1 MGGENFRFA
10 VQTRTREG
18 PETSTRFLPPRHQQ
32 FPVETRWKNGARIR
46 ITRQTTAQLK
56 LRSRDQRK
64 RNVTK
69 KKKKGREKR
78 EFRVPS
84 LYLVTWERELKNFFF
99 AETTFVPPPLLHAR
113 TCNTSPPLC
122 PFFFRRNAHTHFP
135 NTSFTHIYKEWY
147 TYVGRK
153 RRRVDRCW
161 SVLDW
166 GSQATSQPASRLA
179 DQPTIPHS
187 IRRFSLS
194 LPCERNEVSPG
205 VLSPG
210 NIVWQGPPRDN
221 ISDVC

>member
-69 KKKKGREKR
+69 KKKG
-78 EFRVPS
+78 
-84 LYLVTWERELKNFFF
+84 ERE
-99 AETTFVPPPLLHAR
+99 TRISRPIPLLGHLGAR
-113 TCNTSPPLC
+113 VEKFLLC
-122 PFFFRRNAHTHFP
+122 GNHLRSSTRERATRRHPSFFFRRNAHTHFP

-153 RRRVDRCW
+153 RRRRVERCW

-166 GSQATSQPASRLA
+166 GSQATSQPAS
-179 DQPTIPHS
+179 QPAGRPTNHS
-187 IRRFSLS
+187 TFHST
-194 LPCERNEVSPG
+194 
-205 VLSPG
+205 VLSF
-210 NIVWQGPPRDN
+210 PPLWT
-221 ISDVC
+221 

>member
-1 MGGENFRFA
+1 MGRGGKGKFSFR
-10 VQTRTREG
+10 RTNSHAR
-18 PETSTRFLPPRHQQ
+18 
-32 FPVETRWKNGARIR
+32 GARNLDEVSPSSASAISR
-46 ITRQTTAQLK
+46 GNEMKKWRANSHNKADNRAIKITFARPKKA
-56 LRSRDQRK
+56 K
-64 RNVTK
+64 RNQ
-69 KKKKGREKR
+69 KKKGGERNEN
-78 EFRVPS
+78 FASHPS
-84 LYLVTWERELKNFFF
+84 TWSLGSARWKISSLRK
-99 AETTFVPPPLLHAR
+99 PPSLLHAR
-113 TCNTSPPLC
+113 TCNTSPPLL
-122 PFFFRRNAHTHFP
+122 FFSAQRTHAF
-135 NTSFTHIYKEWY
+135 SKHEFYAYIYKEWY

-153 RRRVDRCW
+153 RRRRVERCW

>member
-69 KKKKGREKR
+69 KKKKGERKTRISRPIPLLGHLGARVEKFLLCGNHRRSSTRE
-78 EFRVPS
+78 RVTRRHPS
-84 LYLVTWERELKNFFF
+84 ALFFF
-99 AETTFVPPPLLHAR
+99 SAQRTHAF
-113 TCNTSPPLC
+113 SKHE
-122 PFFFRRNAHTHFP
+122 FYAY
-135 NTSFTHIYKEWY
+135 IYKEWY

>member
-69 KKKKGREKR
+69 KKGGERNEN
-78 EFRVPS
+78 FASHPS
-84 LYLVTWERELKNFFF
+84 TWSLGSASWKISSLRK
-99 AETTFVPPPLLHAR
+99 PPSLLHAR

-122 PFFFRRNAHTHFP
+122 PFFFGTHAF
-135 NTSFTHIYKEWY
+135 SKHEFYAYIYKEWY